1 MRASYKKLWKLL
13 VDKDM
18 SKGDLHNVDFA
29 ATSPTARGKKSTFM
43 GNEVHS
49 RGHEVHREQ
58 RGFCPS
64 AP

>member
-1 MRASYKKLWKLL
+1 MDLQKFQMMLDAAQIGRVLL
-13 VDKDM
+13 EK
-18 SKGDLHNVDFA
+18 SGVDFA